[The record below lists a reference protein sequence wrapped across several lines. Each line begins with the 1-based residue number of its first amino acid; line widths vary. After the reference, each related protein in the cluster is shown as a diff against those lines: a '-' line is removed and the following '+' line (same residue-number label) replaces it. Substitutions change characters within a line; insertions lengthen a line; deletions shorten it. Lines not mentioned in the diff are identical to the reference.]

1 MTEIGE
7 APPAKFPVTHT
18 AEAPE
23 PAAAIASIGVI
34 IPLTMI
40 GRPVNFFS

>member
-1 MTEIGE
+1 MGD
-7 APPAKFPVTHT
+7 APPEKFPVTQT

-40 GRPVNFFS
+40 GSPVNFLS